1 LLKVSGLLLIKEA
14 QVFLPMSSEGYESR
28 IIDGK
33 VLAQQIEEE
42 VRSGV
47 ESLESGR
54 GVTPGLATIL
64 VGDDPA
70 SKMYVRLKHKACE
83 RVGISAEDYLLPAE
97 TSQKELLSL
106 IDTLNKNRDVHA
118 ILLQLPL
125 PKHLSPREAMEAI
138 APAKDADGFHPYNMG
153 KLMIGDEGLVPC
165 TPHGVIRAL
174 EEYNVPI
181 KGKNVVIIGHSNVVG
196 KPMAA
201 MFLNRDATV
210 SVCHLFTDDL
220 NRYTLGADILVVAA
234 GVKHLIKADIVKEGV
249 VIFDV
254 GITKEENGVY
264 GDVDFENVIKKAS
277 LLTPV
282 PGGVGPITVAMLMK
296 HVLMCAE
303 KNF

>member
-1 LLKVSGLLLIKEA
+1 M
-14 QVFLPMSSEGYESR
+14 FLSMSAEGYESR

-47 ESLESGR
+47 EDLESNR

-83 RVGISAEDYLLPAE
+83 RVGIRAEDYLLPAE
-97 TSQKELLSL
+97 TSQEELSSV
-106 IDTLNKNRDVHA
+106 IDTLNKNKDVHS

-125 PKHLSPREAMEAI
+125 PKHLSPQKAMEAI
-138 APAKDADGFHPYNMG
+138 APEKDADGFHPYNMG

-165 TPHGVIRAL
+165 TPHGIIRAL
-174 EEYNVPI
+174 EEYNVPVQ
-181 KGKNVVIIGHSNVVG
+181 GKNVVIVGHSNVVG

-201 MFLNRDATV
+201 LFLNRNATV
-210 SVCHLFTDDL
+210 SVCHVFTDDL
-220 NRYTLGADILVVAA
+220 KKYTLGADILVVAA
-234 GVKHLIKADIVKEGV
+234 GVKHLIKADMVKEEV

-254 GITKEENGVY
+254 GINQEESGVY

-277 LLTPV
+277 LITPV
-282 PGGVGPITVAMLMK
+282 PGGVGPLTIAMLMK

-303 KNF
+303 KNY

>member
-1 LLKVSGLLLIKEA
+1 
-14 QVFLPMSSEGYESR
+14 MSTESYSSR

-33 VLAQQIEEE
+33 FLAQQIEEE

-47 ESLESGR
+47 KELKNSH
-54 GVTPGLATIL
+54 GVIPALATIL
-64 VGDDPA
+64 VGEDPA
-70 SKMYVRLKHKACE
+70 SKMYVHLKHKACE
-83 RVGISAEDYLLPAE
+83 RVGIDAEDYLLPAE
-97 TSQKELLSL
+97 ASQEELFSL
-106 IDTLNKNRDVHA
+106 IDTLNRDINLHA

-125 PKHLSPREAMEAI
+125 PKHLSSPKAMEVI
-138 APAKDADGFHPYNMG
+138 TPTKDADGFHPYNMG
-153 KLMIGDEGLVPC
+153 KLMIGNEGLVPC
-165 TPHGVIRAL
+165 TPHGIIRVL
-174 EEYNVPI
+174 EEYNVSV

-201 MFLNRDATV
+201 MFLNRNATV
-210 SVCHLFTDDL
+210 SVCHVFTDNL
-220 NRYTLGADILVVAA
+220 KKYTLGADILVVAA
-234 GVKHLIKADIVKEGV
+234 GVKYLIKADMVKEGV

-282 PGGVGPITVAMLMK
+282 PGGVGPITIAMLMK

-303 KNF
+303 KYF

>member
-1 LLKVSGLLLIKEA
+1 MLKVSGLLLIKEA
-14 QVFLPMSSEGYESR
+14 QVFLPMSAESYESR

-33 VLAQQIEEE
+33 VLAQQIEGE

-83 RVGISAEDYLLPAE
+83 RVGIRAEDFLLPAE
-97 TSQKELLSL
+97 TSQKELFAR

-125 PKHLSPREAMEAI
+125 PKHLSPQEAMEAI

-210 SVCHLFTDDL
+210 SVCHVFTDDL

-254 GITKEENGVY
+254 GITKEENGVC

-282 PGGVGPITVAMLMK
+282 PGGVGPITIAMLMK

>member
-1 LLKVSGLLLIKEA
+1 
-14 QVFLPMSSEGYESR
+14 MSVEGYESR

-33 VLAQQIEEE
+33 ALAQQIEEE
-42 VRSGV
+42 VRMAV
-47 ESLESGR
+47 EDLESNR
-54 GVTPGLATIL
+54 GITPELATLL

-70 SKMYVRLKHKACE
+70 SRMYVRLKRKACE
-83 RVGISAEDYLLPAE
+83 RVGIKADDYLLPAE
-97 TSQKELLSL
+97 ASQEELSCL

-125 PKHLSPREAMEAI
+125 PKHLSPQKAMEAI
-138 APAKDADGFHPYNMG
+138 TPAKDADGFHPYNMG
-153 KLMIGDEGLVPC
+153 KLMIGDEELIPC
-165 TPHGVIRAL
+165 TPHGIIRAL
-174 EEYNVPI
+174 EEYNEPV
-181 KGKNVVIIGHSNVVG
+181 KGKNVVIVGHSNVVG

-210 SVCHLFTDDL
+210 SVCHVFTDNL
-220 NRYTLGADILVVAA
+220 KKYTVGADILIAAA
-234 GVKHLIKADIVKEGV
+234 GVKHLIKADMVKEGA

-254 GITKEENGVY
+254 GITKEGDRVY

-282 PGGVGPITVAMLMK
+282 PGGVGPVTVAMLMK
-296 HVLMCAE
+296 HVLLCAM

>member
-210 SVCHLFTDDL
+210 SVCHVFTDDL
-220 NRYTLGADILVVAA
+220 NKYTLGADILVVAA

-282 PGGVGPITVAMLMK
+282 PGGVGPITIAMLMK

>member
-1 LLKVSGLLLIKEA
+1 LLKVPGLLLIKEA
-14 QVFLPMSSEGYESR
+14 QVFLPMSAEGYESR

-64 VGDDPA
+64 VGEDPA

-125 PKHLSPREAMEAI
+125 PKHLPPREAMEAI

-210 SVCHLFTDDL
+210 SVCHVFTDDL

-282 PGGVGPITVAMLMK
+282 PGGVGPITIAMLMK

>member
-1 LLKVSGLLLIKEA
+1 
-14 QVFLPMSSEGYESR
+14 MSSEGYESR

-181 KGKNVVIIGHSNVVG
+181 KGKNAVIVGHSNVVG

-201 MFLNRDATV
+201 MFLNRNATV
-210 SVCHLFTDDL
+210 SVCHVFTYDL
-220 NRYTLGADILVVAA
+220 KKYTVGADILVVAA
-234 GVKHLIKADIVKEGV
+234 GVKHLIKADMVKEGV

-254 GITKEENGVY
+254 GITKEEKGVY

-277 LLTPV
+277 LITPV
-282 PGGVGPITVAMLMK
+282 PGGVGPLTIAMLMK

-303 KNF
+303 KNS